1 MDSAGKEGDMPVNGL
16 FNTTMELLGKSIDLR
31 ARNHNHLSANIAN
44 AETPGYTPTKL
55 SFENEL
61 KDALHDKKKGMSN
74 QDANPRHIPLKAS
87 GSGLTGVRGKL
98 IETPADNPGKDGNS
112 VEIENEMARMAE
124 NQIMYNADVQILAK
138 QFEELKAAIKGT
150 N

>member
-1 MDSAGKEGDMPVNGL
+1 MPVDGL

-31 ARNHNHLSANIAN
+31 ARNHNYLSANIAN
-44 AETPGYTPTKL
+44 AETPGYTPSKL
-55 SFENEL
+55 SFESEL
-61 KDALHDKKKGMSN
+61 REALHDKKKGGAR
-74 QDANPRHIPLKAS
+74 QQPHPRHVPLKGNGAE
-87 GSGLTGVRGKL
+87 LAGVRGKL
-98 IETPADNPGKDGNS
+98 VETPADSPGRDGNG

-138 QFEELKAAIKGT
+138 KFEMLKSAIKGS